1 MDTLLINYYYYYY
14 YCLLL
19 FADRIAFDN
28 DSAGITS
35 LGGMGLAWHSGKLWE
50 IEADKTAFL
59 SARQEFPP

>member
-28 DSAGITS
+28 DSVGITS
-35 LGGMGLAWHSGKLWE
+35 LGGIGLAWLSAKLWE
-50 IEADKTAFL
+50 VEADKTCIPFC
-59 SARQEFPP
+59 